1 MEQFLD
7 QGRPPAPRRTEHGGS
22 RLSFL
27 IVMALLVVGG
37 LAAYNYIPVAYEA
50 AEFKTEMQKAVD
62 GAGAM
67 GRTSDWVTNE
77 IARNYQ
83 TYNVPENA
91 DLKID
96 RLAKGG
102 YRATVKF
109 TRPIKVLGFTYDYN
123 FDKTVTTSG
132 FLVE

>member
-1 MEQFLD
+1 MEQFFD
-7 QGRPPAPRRTEHGGS
+7 HGCPPAPRRSEDGGS

-27 IVMALLVVGG
+27 IVMALLIAGG
-37 LAAYNYIPVAYEA
+37 LGAYNYIPVAYEA

-83 TYNVPENA
+83 TYNVPEGA
-91 DLKID
+91 DLKVD

-102 YRATVKF
+102 YRATVKYIK
-109 TRPIKVLGFTYDYN
+109 PIKVLGFAYDYS